1 LRWLPPEPGAVE
13 RHVQAAEGR
22 HRPLDHGRGLVLVG
36 DIAADSERSIPGG
49 GQLVGGGTKR
59 PVVDVGQDNGSARFG
74 EGLGGGQ
81 PIPELAPVTRA
92 TWPVKS

>member
-22 HRPLDHGRGLVLVG
+22 DRPLDHGRGLVLVG

-49 GQLVGGGTKR
+49 GQLVGGGTKGL
-59 PVVDVGQDNGSARFG
+59 VVAVGQDHGSARFG
-74 EGLGGGQ
+74 EGLAVAS
-81 PIPELAPVTRA
+81 PIPELAPVTGA

>member
-49 GQLVGGGTKR
+49 GQLVGGGTK
-59 PVVDVGQDNGSARFG
+59 PLVVDVGQDHGSAHFG
-74 EGLGGGQ
+74 EAWAVAS
-81 PIPELAPVTRA
+81 PIPELAR
-92 TWPVKS
+92 

>member
-22 HRPLDHGRGLVLVG
+22 DRPLDHGRGLVLVG

-49 GQLVGGGTKR
+49 GQLVGGDTKGL
-59 PVVDVGQDNGSARFG
+59 VVDVGQTTAAPASAKAWAVAS
-74 EGLGGGQ
+74 